1 MVVGGEVELAGGGG
15 GERRR
20 GGGGGGQRG
29 SGSGGSGLT
38 MIKKYVLR
46 GNTVGSGGRT

>member
-1 MVVGGEVELAGGGG
+1 MGV
-15 GERRR
+15 R
-20 GGGGGGQRG
+20 GG

-46 GNTVGSGGRT
+46 GNTVGSRGRHE